1 MPTIT
6 TLREAV
12 GLFHDARVLRNAA
25 DTLMLNGFDRADL
38 SILAGEAAIREKLHN
53 AYTTDELEDQ
63 PTVPTLAYYG
73 GDSLTELKAA
83 TIGGPFFIG
92 AVSASAAI
100 IADNGTLT
108 AALVAALVAGGVAA
122 ALGAILVGW
131 LTRHHNTYLDAQL
144 RRGGLLLWVRTVDAA
159 HEERACRILKEGAA
173 EHVHVHN
180 VPHNLHDEWRGPGK
194 VVYGVL
200 EFLAGAHRPA

>member
-122 ALGAILVGW
+122 ALGVVAACSCGCAPSMP
-131 LTRHHNTYLDAQL
+131 RMRSAPAESS
-144 RRGGLLLWVRTVDAA
+144 RRALPSMSMCTMCRTICTTNGGAPARSSTVCSSSLPAPIGRPEART
-159 HEERACRILKEGAA
+159 
-173 EHVHVHN
+173 
-180 VPHNLHDEWRGPGK
+180 
-194 VVYGVL
+194 
-200 EFLAGAHRPA
+200 